1 MKIVI
6 LDHPRENPGEI
17 DWSALDR
24 YDVTRYDVTKPEDA
38 AKRLSGADIAFIN
51 KTVLSRETLEKCP
64 DLKLI
69 CVIATGYNTVDTAA
83 ARELGIDVCNVPSYG
98 SEAIAQHAIALLLE
112 ITDHVAHHDSEV
124 RKLRRSSDS
133 DWCFWDY
140 PSIELAHKTIG
151 IIGLGRIGRIT
162 ARIAIALGMKVLAY
176 DEYRSDKKHDD
187 LRYTD
192 LDTLLA
198 SSDVVAL
205 HCPLTDKTENIIDES
220 AIAKMK
226 HGAILINNSRGALV
240 DENALAE
247 ALNSGKLAGA
257 GLDTVRTEPI
267 SADNPLLAAK
277 NCFITPHICWAA
289 LECRQRLV
297 DTAIENMEKWLEK
310 NPQNVVN

>member
-1 MKIVI
+1 M
-6 LDHPRENPGEI
+6 
-17 DWSALDR
+17 
-24 YDVTRYDVTKPEDA
+24 
-38 AKRLSGADIAFIN
+38 
-51 KTVLSRETLEKCP
+51 
-64 DLKLI
+64 
-69 CVIATGYNTVDTAA
+69 
-83 ARELGIDVCNVPSYG
+83 
-98 SEAIAQHAIALLLE
+98 
-112 ITDHVAHHDSEV
+112 

-162 ARIAIALGMKVLAY
+162 ARIAIAFGMKVLAY

-220 AIAKMK
+220 AIARMK

-257 GLDTVRTEPI
+257 GLDTARTGTDQRRQP
-267 SADNPLLAAK
+267 AARRKKLLHNPAHKLGGARM
-277 NCFITPHICWAA
+277 PP
-289 LECRQRLV
+289 
-297 DTAIENMEKWLEK
+297 TARRHGD
-310 NPQNVVN
+310 

>member
-1 MKIVI
+1 
-6 LDHPRENPGEI
+6 
-17 DWSALDR
+17 
-24 YDVTRYDVTKPEDA
+24 
-38 AKRLSGADIAFIN
+38 
-51 KTVLSRETLEKCP
+51 
-64 DLKLI
+64 
-69 CVIATGYNTVDTAA
+69 
-83 ARELGIDVCNVPSYG
+83 
-98 SEAIAQHAIALLLE
+98 
-112 ITDHVAHHDSEV
+112 
-124 RKLRRSSDS
+124 
-133 DWCFWDY
+133 
-140 PSIELAHKTIG
+140 
-151 IIGLGRIGRIT
+151 
-162 ARIAIALGMKVLAY
+162 MKVLAY

-277 NCFITPHICWAA
+277 NCFITPHISWAA